1 MSPISHLRV
10 DSDYSKR
17 RLAQKYFGVVDPDY
31 YEWESHILF
40 DDSHKD
46 TVWKSRS
53 NCEICCV
60 SRDTNNICVSQDT
73 NDICV
78 SQDTNEGKQK
88 VVNDY
93 VVLLCG
99 LIDKAGSR

>member
-1 MSPISHLRV
+1 MSIQNHSCAFRV

-40 DDSHKD
+40 DDSHKE
-46 TVWKSRS
+46 TVLTTKSD
-53 NCEICCV
+53 
-60 SRDTNNICVSQDT
+60 SRDVYTFF
-73 NDICV
+73 
-78 SQDTNEGKQK
+78 QDTNEGKQK

>member
-1 MSPISHLRV
+1 M

-40 DDSHKD
+40 DDSHKE
-46 TVWKSRS
+46 TVLATKSDS
-53 NCEICCV
+53 SDVYTIF
-60 SRDTNNICVSQDT
+60 
-73 NDICV
+73 
-78 SQDTNEGKQK
+78 QDTNEGKQK

>member
-1 MSPISHLRV
+1 MSILNHSCAFRV

-40 DDSHKD
+40 DDSHKE
-46 TVWKSRS
+46 TVLA
-53 NCEICCV
+53 
-60 SRDTNNICVSQDT
+60 TNSDSSDVCAIF
-73 NDICV
+73 
-78 SQDTNEGKQK
+78 QDTNEGKQK

>member
-1 MSPISHLRV
+1 MSILNHSRAFRV

-40 DDSHKD
+40 DDSHKE
-46 TVWKSRS
+46 TVLTTKSD
-53 NCEICCV
+53 
-60 SRDTNNICVSQDT
+60 SRDVYTFF
-73 NDICV
+73 
-78 SQDTNEGKQK
+78 QDTNEGKQK

>member
-1 MSPISHLRV
+1 MFRV

-40 DDSHKD
+40 DDSHKE
-46 TVWKSRS
+46 TVLTTKSD
-53 NCEICCV
+53 
-60 SRDTNNICVSQDT
+60 SRDVYTIF
-73 NDICV
+73 
-78 SQDTNEGKQK
+78 QDTNEGKQK

>member
-1 MSPISHLRV
+1 M

-46 TVWKSRS
+46 TVFKKKRAK
-53 NCEICCV
+53 CEIIFV
-60 SRDTNNICVSQDT
+60 SLRIPTR
-73 NDICV
+73 
-78 SQDTNEGKQK
+78 E
-88 VVNDY
+88 
-93 VVLLCG
+93 
-99 LIDKAGSR
+99 SRRW

>member
-1 MSPISHLRV
+1 M

-40 DDSHKD
+40 DDSHKE
-46 TVWKSRS
+46 TVLTTKSDS
-53 NCEICCV
+53 SDVYTIF
-60 SRDTNNICVSQDT
+60 
-73 NDICV
+73 
-78 SQDTNEGKQK
+78 QDTNEGKQK

>member
-1 MSPISHLRV
+1 MSISNHQSCAFRG

-40 DDSHKD
+40 DDSHKE
-46 TVWKSRS
+46 TVLTTKTDSS
-53 NCEICCV
+53 DVCTIF
-60 SRDTNNICVSQDT
+60 
-73 NDICV
+73 
-78 SQDTNEGKQK
+78 QDTNEGKQK

>member
-1 MSPISHLRV
+1 M

-40 DDSHKD
+40 DDSHKE
-46 TVWKSRS
+46 TVLATKSDCS
-53 NCEICCV
+53 DVCTI
-60 SRDTNNICVSQDT
+60 I
-73 NDICV
+73 
-78 SQDTNEGKQK
+78 QDTNEGKQK

>member
-46 TVWKSRS
+46 TVIKRRAKY
-53 NCEICCV
+53 EMYLHFPGYQ
-60 SRDTNNICVSQDT
+60 RGKT
-73 NDICV
+73 
-78 SQDTNEGKQK
+78 EG
-88 VVNDY
+88 
-93 VVLLCG
+93 G
-99 LIDKAGSR
+99 E

>member
-1 MSPISHLRV
+1 MTLTKTRCVS
-10 DSDYSKR
+10 
-17 RLAQKYFGVVDPDY
+17 QDPTV
-31 YEWESHILF
+31 
-40 DDSHKD
+40 KD
-46 TVWKSRS
+46 V
-53 NCEICCV
+53 CV
-60 SRDTNNICVSQDT
+60 SRDT

-78 SQDTNEGKQK
+78 SQETNDICIYQDTNEGKQK